1 MMKYLILLLIPFF
14 GVGQTRI
21 VSVNVSKTGV
31 DCNSDN
37 SKSTIYI
44 NKLEG
49 ENYTTLDSVNIT
61 GCYGMLSIPKQVGKF
76 QIIFSSEGY
85 YPETI
90 PFQTNE
96 QTPDSISITRTL
108 IKSNQLTQVQEVT
121 ITGIKRD
128 MIRMEANKV
137 LIQVRD
143 NEILTISNL
152 YDALVKIPGAFL
164 TPSGEITYK
173 GKEASIYF
181 DGMPSNLSGPTLTSY
196 LKSLP
201 ASSVERIE
209 IIPNP
214 GASYDANIQG
224 AIIDIITR
232 GNSPK
237 WISGTINL
245 NYGRNMNDKLSPSL
259 VLNGKQKKVN
269 WQLLTGVN
277 ITESSFTNNSRK
289 EFIYFNPMKNF
300 TSGIELQ
307 DLSRSTYFK
316 PSLSVRLNKKSYFLF
331 NYQYSYSNSIG
342 KFGSNNENNSFSYL
356 NKSDNLS
363 KRNAHE
369 AAIKYHLNIDT
380 LQRTLDITAYSSY
393 ANAESQMNATQ
404 DENNSRSFSKY
415 NFNPISRISYA
426 KLDCT
431 LPLKWINLT
440 TGGKVNVENS
450 SNRGRYFLGSVSDAL
465 FYNSDY
471 QTQIDFEFTERNA
484 AVYLEGQKN
493 VGKFDLGAGLRYE
506 NFKVDR
512 TSNLFANTLSSKL
525 SNLFPNAYATYQFNP
540 SIYTSLSYSKKIS
553 IPSATL
559 FDPNNSNFYDK
570 YFANKGNIYLQPNIY
585 NNLNFT
591 FSAFD
596 YLQFSVDYT
605 HAKNENITIFQTETN
620 SIVVTQTNVNFSKI
634 ETLSLFGSLPI
645 PFGIFKEGLK
655 YFNKPINP
663 NEINYLYLWSN
674 VNFFAM
680 SGNGI
685 QTGFKPIWSHGVM
698 SHFVLP
704 KRIKLNINYHI
715 TTKGNYQLYYVEKPI
730 HYAEIVV
737 SKDFFKNKLTSS
749 LSITDPFNTN
759 ETNVL
764 VRNTNLNFHTRSK
777 NDTRVV
783 RINLSYSFGRYKNL
797 MNENT
802 KIETDKKASNK
813 GLF

>member
-1 MMKYLILLLIPFF
+1 MKFLIFLLIPFF
-14 GVGQTRI
+14 GIGQSRTI
-21 VSVNVSKTGV
+21 SVTVNKTGV

-49 ENYTTLDSVNIT
+49 ENYITFDSVLIT

-90 PFQTNE
+90 PFQTTE

-128 MIRMEANKV
+128 MIRMEANRV
-137 LIQVRD
+137 LIQVKD

-152 YDALVKIPGAFL
+152 YDALIKIPGAFL
-164 TPSGEITYK
+164 TPNGDITYK
-173 GKEASIYF
+173 GKDASVYF

-214 GASYDANIQG
+214 GAAYDANLQG
-224 AIIDIITR
+224 AIIDVITR

-245 NYGRNMNDKLSPSL
+245 NYGRNLNDKLSPSI
-259 VLNGKQKKVN
+259 VLNGRQKKVS
-269 WQLLTGVN
+269 WHLLTGLN
-277 ITESSFTNNSRK
+277 ITESSFENNSTK
-289 EFIYFNPMKNF
+289 EFTYFTPLKKYRSN
-300 TSGIELQ
+300 IALQ
-307 DLSRSTYFK
+307 DLSRSTYVK
-316 PSLSVRLNKKSYFLF
+316 PSFSVRLNKKSYFLM
-331 NYQYSYSNSIG
+331 NYQYYYSNSMG
-342 KFGSNNENNSFSYL
+342 RFGSDNENSTLSYRNS
-356 NKSDNLS
+356 SDS
-363 KRNAHE
+363 PSSRHAHE
-369 AAIKYHLNIDT
+369 AAVKYHLNIDT
-380 LQRTLDITAYSSY
+380 LERKLEITSFSSY
-393 ANAESQMNATQ
+393 SNTANQMNASQ
-404 DENNSRSFSKY
+404 NENDSRSYSKY
-415 NFNPISRISYA
+415 NFNPISHVSYA
-426 KLDCT
+426 KFDFT
-431 LPLKWINLT
+431 LPFKRVNFN

-450 SNRGRYFLGSVSDAL
+450 SNRGRYFLGSVTDAL
-465 FYNSDY
+465 FYNNNY
-471 QTQIDFEFTERNA
+471 QTQIDFAYTEKNA
-484 AVYLEGQKN
+484 AIYVEGQKN
-493 VGKFDLGAGLRYE
+493 IGKFDLGAGLRYE
-506 NFKVDR
+506 NFTVDR
-512 TSNLFANTLSSKL
+512 TSSLFVSTLSSKL

-585 NNLNFT
+585 NNVNFT

-605 HAKNENITIFQTETN
+605 QSKNENITIFETEPN
-620 SIVVTQTNVNFSKI
+620 SIVVTQTNVNFTKV
-634 ETLSLFGSLPI
+634 ETLSIFGSLPI
-645 PFGIFKEGLK
+645 PFGIFMEGLK
-655 YFNKPINP
+655 YFSKPINP

-674 VNFFAM
+674 TNFFAM
-680 SGNGI
+680 NGNGI
-685 QTGFKPIWSHGVM
+685 QMGFKPIWSHGLM

-704 KRIKLNINYHI
+704 RRIKLNVNYNI
-715 TTKGNYQLYYVEKPI
+715 TTKGYYQLYYVEKPI
-730 HYAEIVV
+730 HYAEFVI
-737 SKDFFKNKLTSS
+737 SKDFFKNKLTTS

-759 ETNVL
+759 ETNV
-764 VRNTNLNFHTRSK
+764 VVQNTNLNFHTRSK

-802 KIETDKKASNK
+802 KIETDKKANNK

>member
-1 MMKYLILLLIPFF
+1 MKYLILLLIPFF
-14 GVGQTRI
+14 GIGQTRI
-21 VSVNVSKTGV
+21 VSININRTGI
-31 DCNSDN
+31 DCATDN
-37 SKSTIYI
+37 SISTVYI
-44 NKLEG
+44 NKLED
-49 ENYTTLDSVNIT
+49 ENYVTMDSIRLT
-61 GCYGMLSIPKQVGKF
+61 GCHGSFAIPKQIGKF
-76 QIIFSSEGY
+76 QIILSSEGY
-85 YPETI
+85 YPETV
-90 PFQTNE
+90 PFQTLE

-108 IKSNQLTQVQEVT
+108 IKSNQLTQIQEVT

-137 LIQVRD
+137 LIQVKD

-152 YDALVKIPGAFL
+152 YDALVKLPGMFL
-164 TPSGEITYK
+164 TPNGDLTYK
-173 GKEASIYF
+173 GKGATIYF

-209 IIPNP
+209 IIPHP
-214 GASYDANIQG
+214 GAAYDANLQG

-232 GNSPK
+232 GNTPK

-259 VLNGKQKKVN
+259 VLNGKQKKVS
-269 WQLLTGVN
+269 WQLLTGYN
-277 ITESSFTNNSRK
+277 FTESNFNNNSLK
-289 EFIYFNPMKNF
+289 EFTYFNPMRSY

-307 DLSRSTYFK
+307 DLSRSTYIK
-316 PSLSVRLNKKSYFLF
+316 PSFSVRINKKSYLLF

-342 KFGSNNENNSFSYL
+342 KFGSTNENSTFSYQ
-356 NKSDNLS
+356 NKSENPTE
-363 KRNAHE
+363 RNAHE

-380 LQRTLDITAYSSY
+380 LQRTLDITVFSSY
-393 ANAESQMNATQ
+393 ANTENQMNATQ
-404 DENNSRSFSKY
+404 NENNILSYSKY
-415 NFNPISRISYA
+415 NFNPISHVTYG
-426 KLDCT
+426 KFDFT
-431 LPLKWINLT
+431 LPISWINIT
-440 TGGKVNVENS
+440 TGGKVNIENS
-450 SNRGRYFLGSVSDAL
+450 SNRGRYFLGSVTNDL
-465 FYNSDY
+465 FYNNNF
-471 QTQIDFEFTERNA
+471 QTQMDFAYTERNA
-484 AVYLEGQKN
+484 ALYLEGQKN
-493 VGKFDLGAGLRYE
+493 ISNFDLGAGLRYE
-506 NFKVDR
+506 NFTVDR
-512 TSNLFANTLSSKL
+512 TSNLYASTLSSKL
-525 SNLFPNAYATYQFNP
+525 SNIFPNAYATYQFTP

-605 HAKNENITIFQTETN
+605 HSINENITVFETEPN
-620 SIVVTQTNVNFSKI
+620 SIVVTQTNVNLSKL
-634 ETLSLFGSLPI
+634 ETLSFFGSLPI
-645 PFGIFKEGLK
+645 PFGMFKEGLK
-655 YFNKPINP
+655 YFSKPVNP
-663 NEINYLYLWSN
+663 NDINYLYLWSN
-674 VNFFAM
+674 ANYFSM
-680 SGNGI
+680 TGNGI
-685 QTGFKPIWSHGVM
+685 QTGLRPICTYGIN

-704 KRIKLNINYHI
+704 KKIKLNINYNI
-715 TTKGNYQLYYVEKPI
+715 TAKGYYQLYYVEKSI
-730 HYAEIVV
+730 HSAEIVV
-737 SKDFFKNKLTSS
+737 SKDFFKNKLTTS

-759 ETNVL
+759 ETNV
-764 VRNTNLNFHTRSK
+764 VVQNTNLNFHTRSK

-802 KIETDKKASNK
+802 KIETDKKANNK